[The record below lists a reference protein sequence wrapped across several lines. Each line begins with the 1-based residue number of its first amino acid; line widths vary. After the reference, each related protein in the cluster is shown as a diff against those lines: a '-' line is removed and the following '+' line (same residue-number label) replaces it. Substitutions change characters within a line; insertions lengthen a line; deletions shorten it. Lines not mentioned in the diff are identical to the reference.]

1 MTVDANTTLTTDLV
15 AQSIDFTE
23 QFTGSVATLLQVM
36 GVTRMQPM
44 AVGSQIKVYKST
56 VTKAAGNGVVAEGE
70 IIPLSKVT
78 RKLASTQTL
87 AYKKY
92 RKQTTAEAIQA
103 AGFDAAVSDTDQKLL
118 REIQADIKKDFFG
131 FIKTTGGTTVT
142 TGATFQK
149 AIAQAL
155 GQLAIKWEDEDIQSV
170 LFANPLDFYTYLGNS
185 QVSTQTA
192 FGLTYIQNFMGF
204 NTVILSSAVAQGTV
218 AVTAADNLNYA
229 YASVNGI
236 LGQAF
241 GFVTD
246 ETGLIGVT
254 HNPVTDNASYQTMVA
269 TSGVLFPE
277 RLDGIVVATIA
288 APAVGGDHTEG

>member
-1 MTVDANTTLTTDLV
+1 MTVETNVTLTADLV

-23 QFTGSVATLLQVM
+23 QFTGSVTTLLQVM

-44 AVGSQIKVYKST
+44 AVGSQIKVYKSE
-56 VTKAAGNGVVAEGE
+56 VTKGAGNGTVAEGE
-70 IIPLSKVT
+70 VIPLSKVT
-78 RKLASTQTL
+78 RRLSETKELV
-87 AYKKY
+87 YKKY

-103 AGFDAAVSDTDQKLL
+103 AGFDAAVSDTDRKLL
-118 REIQADIKKDFFG
+118 REVQADIKADFFG

-142 TGATFQK
+142 KGATFQK
-149 AIAQAL
+149 AIAQAQ

-170 LFANPLDFYTYLGNS
+170 LFANPLDFYTYLGDS

-192 FGLTYIQNFMGF
+192 FGLTYIQNFLGF
-204 NTVILSSAVAQGTV
+204 NTVILSGAVKQGTV

-229 YASVNGI
+229 YASVNGS

-241 GFVTD
+241 NFVTD

-277 RLDGIVVATIA
+277 RLDGIVVATIE
-288 APAVGGDHTEG
+288 APAAGGAAS

>member
-1 MTVDANTTLTTDLV
+1 MTVETNVTLTADLV

-23 QFTGSVATLLQVM
+23 QFTGSVTTLLQVM

-44 AVGSQIKVYKST
+44 AVGSQIKVYKSE
-56 VTKAAGNGVVAEGE
+56 VTKGAGNGTVAEGE
-70 IIPLSKVT
+70 VIPLSKVT
-78 RKLASTQTL
+78 RRLSATKELV
-87 AYKKY
+87 YKKY

-103 AGFDAAVSDTDQKLL
+103 AGFDAAVSDTDRKLL
-118 REIQADIKKDFFG
+118 RQVQADIKADFFG
-131 FIKTTGGTTVT
+131 FIKTTGTTT
-142 TGATFQK
+142 TKGATFQK
-149 AIAQAL
+149 AIAQAQ

-170 LFANPLDFYTYLGNS
+170 LFANPLDFYTYLGDS

-192 FGLTYIQNFMGF
+192 FGLTYIQNFLGF
-204 NTVILSSAVAQGTV
+204 NTVILSGAVKQGTV

-229 YASVNGI
+229 YASVNGS

-241 GFVTD
+241 NFVTD

-277 RLDGIVVATIA
+277 RLDGIVVATIE
-288 APAVGGDHTEG
+288 APAAGGAAS